1 MSTRIV
7 TAHSIGLRSCH
18 ACGQV
23 HRAVGV
29 QAIRC
34 PRCQAYL
41 QVRKHN
47 SVGRSWAYL
56 LAAAILYIP
65 ANVLPILQTQ
75 QLLETRDD
83 TILSGIAEL
92 WRGGAWDLAL
102 IVFVASILV
111 PLVKIVS
118 LSFLLISVQR
128 RSNWQPV
135 ARTRLYWMI
144 DFIGHWSMLD
154 VFVVSLLTALVQFG
168 PYGHAQPESGAVAF
182 GAVVV
187 LTMLASMSFDPRLI
201 WDAIPADA
209 TADPIDA
216 TFKQLNSSR

>member
-1 MSTRIV
+1 MSTRV
-7 TAHSIGLRSCH
+7 AVAHSIGLRPCRV
-18 ACGQV
+18 CGQV
-23 HRAVGV
+23 HRAAGT

-34 PRCQAYL
+34 PRCRTRL
-41 QVRKHN
+41 RVRKHN
-47 SVGRSWAYL
+47 SVSRTWAYL

-75 QLLETRDD
+75 QLLETRND

-92 WRGGAWDLAL
+92 WHSGAWDLAL

-111 PLVKIVS
+111 PLVKIIS

-128 RSNWQPV
+128 RSSWHPE
-135 ARTRLYWMI
+135 ARTRLYRMV

-201 WDAIPADA
+201 WDTVPASPVP
-209 TADPIDA
+209 DPITDD
-216 TFKQLNSSR
+216 

>member
-1 MSTRIV
+1 MSTRTI
-7 TAHSIGLRSCH
+7 TAHSLGLQACPV
-18 ACGQV
+18 CGQV

-29 QAIRC
+29 REIRC
-34 PRCQAYL
+34 PRCQTHLHA
-41 QVRKHN
+41 RKHN
-47 SVGRSWAYL
+47 SVGRTWAFL

-75 QLLETRDD
+75 QLLETSND

-92 WRGGAWDLAL
+92 WRNGAWDLAL

-128 RSNWQPV
+128 RSRWQPV
-135 ARTRLYWMI
+135 ERTRLYRMVNS
-144 DFIGHWSMLD
+144 IGHWSMLD
-154 VFVVSLLTALVQFG
+154 VFVVSLLTALIQFG
-168 PYGHAQPESGAVAF
+168 PYAHAQPEGGAVAF

-209 TADPIDA
+209 STDPEPDD
-216 TFKQLNSSR
+216 